1 VGAQSPENSRQHSD
15 IQDMTSSPGRST
27 RSYSISPE
35 LRSRREASHIRLA
48 EAPNI
53 TAAALQP
60 GDVLMFRISKNTPH
74 SIQNIGH
81 GGLMAAQ
88 AHLIRRQPQDHYL
101 ASTKLTHSAMY
112 IEEQEGEKVVVES
125 IYPHIVAHKLQPGE
139 HVVYRYKDPQI
150 AAKAADITKTWVSG
164 DPIAYPFK
172 KVATAA
178 HTIVKHGAEL
188 TPQALEA
195 VEAMANQAETP
206 RPEWIAEGAYCSELT
221 AAAFQAAAQLS
232 HRETME
238 KNIPTVFN
246 PVIARETRLTTP
258 STLVH
263 AMEKSPDFELVG
275 KLVERS
281 KLRQWIREKLDRF
294 SRS

>member
-48 EAPNI
+48 EAPDI
-53 TAAALQP
+53 TAADLQP
-60 GDVLMFRISKNTPH
+60 GDVLMYRIGRHSPH

-81 GGLMAAQ
+81 AGLMAAQ
-88 AHLIRRQPQDHYL
+88 AHLIRRQTQDHYL

-178 HTIVKHGAEL
+178 HAVVKHGAEL

-221 AAAFQAAAQLS
+221 AAAFQAAAQLG

-238 KNIPTVFN
+238 KDIPTVFN